1 MRRSLVIAIVVL
13 AAAVVG
19 FVKGP
24 TFLGT
29 RYTIT
34 PAVSVAGE
42 SWYTPK
48 VSGTGT
54 ADSVYVWRGSVTG
67 LTDEATVIAISGLDT
82 TLTYNLRMAWRSQAN
97 YGVVDYLVDFPL
109 AAATNDVDQCSVC
122 SAVFSDCTGTT
133 GTDLKLNTCMY
144 NSGASGVIEFEN
156 RIGVGASV
164 QLTWQLTG
172 GG

>member
-82 TLTYNLRMAWRSQAN
+82 TLSYHLIVTMKIVNQV
-97 YGVVDYLVDFPL
+97 GVVQYGINYSD
-109 AAATNDVDQCSVC
+109 ATTDNADVDQCSFCNEVT
-122 SAVFSDCTGTT
+122 SDCAGTT
-133 GTDLKLNTCMY
+133 GTDLKFNTCVY
-144 NSGASGVIEFEN
+144 ASGATGLIEFEN
-156 RIGVGASV
+156 RIGYAVP
-164 QLTWQLTG
+164 LYWTLTG